1 EIEKRKKDYYKALMS
16 GQSNRYTEKENIKEW
31 VLFLLNTLHASIK
44 TLEENYSNIKDKKSY
59 LNERQTE
66 VVNFI
71 TDNEP
76 VKISDLTSAL
86 DQYTQYILKKDV
98 KYLVDEG
105 VINRAG
111 KGKGTIYYV
120 NLKGN

>member
-1 EIEKRKKDYYKALMS
+1 M
-16 GQSNRYTEKENIKEW
+16 
-31 VLFLLNTLHASIK
+31 LFLLNTLQAAIK

-71 TDNEP
+71 TNNEP
-76 VKISDLTSAL
+76 IKISDLTYSL
-86 DQYTQYILKKDV
+86 NQYTQYILKKDV

-105 VINRAG
+105 VIKKVG